1 MLYLLAESNSESP
14 QNAEGLLEQGRPRA
28 VCATKFESKSSQGSK
43 AIIRIVSIVTIG
55 VFLLLMISIACM
67 ITVVYRL
74 KTKRRVASDSNDAA
88 VMTPDDQLILQYNTC
103 YSPFQQRNVTVMES
117 THSYVISSLG
127 LSCAESDEEQYQQPA
142 SKEEDL
148 KYQLK
153 NLKVNEILENKIE

>member
-1 MLYLLAESNSESP
+1 
-14 QNAEGLLEQGRPRA
+14 
-28 VCATKFESKSSQGSK
+28 
-43 AIIRIVSIVTIG
+43 
-55 VFLLLMISIACM
+55 MISIALM
-67 ITVVYRL
+67 IIVVYRL
-74 KTKRRVASDSNDAA
+74 KTKRKVVSNDVA

-117 THSYVISSLG
+117 THSYVISSVGL

-153 NLKVNEILENKIE
+153 NLKVNEILKDKIE